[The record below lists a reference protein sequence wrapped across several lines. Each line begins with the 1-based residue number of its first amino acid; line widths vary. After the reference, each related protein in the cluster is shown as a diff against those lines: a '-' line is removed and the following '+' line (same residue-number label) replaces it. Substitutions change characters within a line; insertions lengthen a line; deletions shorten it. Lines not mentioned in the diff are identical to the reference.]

1 VIVCRLAFEDHGII
15 GVVRT
20 FGLLLRLEARRASD
34 AFRHPRVATW
44 LGILLP
50 AALAVGGLW
59 AAGDSVRPDISTGRG
74 AIGLG
79 LLVSMPVAL
88 QAYPILFRPADDAFL
103 RRLAIAPGALFGV
116 RALRL
121 LALALAAALALA
133 VPFASTGRPV
143 LPPLA
148 IALAAALVSWAASL
162 LSQAAAARRVAAGER
177 PRVPGSLAYDPE
189 LVNASALV
197 YAPLWPVGAGALAA
211 RLAATPEVALAA
223 RVLVPL
229 LVSIALVPLAMRTFA
244 RALPRF
250 APHAGELAYVPPAD
264 PRGGELVV
272 GRGIAGVLPR
282 GAQAVRAR
290 DALVIGRRYRWAAR
304 AAWAVSIVAALVVLR
319 AGGRAE
325 VRAWVTLACGGFL
338 TAQGAAVVALGRSE
352 RGRTRWLDR
361 ALGIAAMDRV
371 IGRWASAFGLGLAIA
386 LPVAA
391 AWAIVVGGGWLWLGA
406 AAAMALVASA
416 ASVAAAGG

>member
-1 VIVCRLAFEDHGII
+1 
-15 GVVRT
+15 
-20 FGLLLRLEARRASD
+20 
-34 AFRHPRVATW
+34 
-44 LGILLP
+44 
-50 AALAVGGLW
+50 
-59 AAGDSVRPDISTGRG
+59 
-74 AIGLG
+74 
-79 LLVSMPVAL
+79 
-88 QAYPILFRPADDAFL
+88 
-103 RRLAIAPGALFGV
+103 
-116 RALRL
+116 
-121 LALALAAALALA
+121 
-133 VPFASTGRPV
+133 
-143 LPPLA
+143 
-148 IALAAALVSWAASL
+148 
-162 LSQAAAARRVAAGER
+162 
-177 PRVPGSLAYDPE
+177 
-189 LVNASALV
+189 
-197 YAPLWPVGAGALAA
+197 
-211 RLAATPEVALAA
+211 
-223 RVLVPL
+223 
-229 LVSIALVPLAMRTFA
+229 
-244 RALPRF
+244 
-250 APHAGELAYVPPAD
+250 
-264 PRGGELVV
+264 
-272 GRGIAGVLPR
+272 VLPR